1 MNFIRE
7 KLKSFTNK
15 MLYALPVATIAGSK
29 MVALAEE
36 PTTANAALVSGA
48 TNAVSQVTANIN
60 AVIPI
65 ALGVLGLVMAVKLG
79 IRVFKSLVNTSA
91 K

>member
-1 MNFIRE
+1 M
-7 KLKSFTNK
+7 KSFKEK
-15 MLYALPVATIAGSK
+15 MMYALPVATVAGGS
-29 MVALAEE
+29 MVALAED
-36 PTTANAALVSGA
+36 TTANAALVSGA

-65 ALGVLGLVMAVKLG
+65 ALGVLGLVLAVKIG
-79 IRVFKSLVNTSA
+79 IRVFKNLINASA

>member
-1 MNFIRE
+1 MKTFQE
-7 KLKSFTNK
+7 KMRMMFAVL
-15 MLYALPVATIAGSK
+15 VATIAGSS
-29 MVALAEE
+29 MVAFAEDT
-36 PTTANAALVSGA
+36 TTANAALVSGA
-48 TNAVSQVTANIN
+48 TSAVSQVTANIN

>member
-1 MNFIRE
+1 MNTFKE
-7 KLKSFTNK
+7 K
-15 MLYALPVATIAGSK
+15 MMYVVPVATIAGSS
-29 MVALAEE
+29 MVAFAEDT
-36 PTTANAALVSGA
+36 TTANGALVSGA

>member
-1 MNFIRE
+1 MKTFKE
-7 KLKSFTNK
+7 K
-15 MLYALPVATIAGSK
+15 MMYALPVATVAGGS
-29 MVALAEE
+29 MVALAEDSN
-36 PTTANAALVSGA
+36 ANAALVSGA
-48 TNAVSQVTANIN
+48 TSAVSQVTANIN

-65 ALGVLGLVMAVKLG
+65 ALGVLGLVMAVKIG

>member
-1 MNFIRE
+1 MKKFKE
-7 KLKSFTNK
+7 K
-15 MLYALPVATIAGSK
+15 MMYAVPVFTIAGSS
-29 MVALAEE
+29 MVALADD
-36 PTTANAALVSGA
+36 TTSANSALVSGA

>member
-1 MNFIRE
+1 MKTFKE
-7 KLKSFTNK
+7 K
-15 MLYALPVATIAGSK
+15 MMYALPVATVAGGS
-29 MVALAEE
+29 MVALADDA
-36 PTTANAALVSGA
+36 TANAALVSGA
-48 TNAVSQVTANIN
+48 TSAVSQVTANIN